1 MLRGMWGERKEMPS
15 ASMSAVRKVLFYPV
29 AIWVS
34 TLLNAAD
41 LVIPRSGHTQIR
53 REDSLIGIH

>member
-1 MLRGMWGERKEMPS
+1 MPS